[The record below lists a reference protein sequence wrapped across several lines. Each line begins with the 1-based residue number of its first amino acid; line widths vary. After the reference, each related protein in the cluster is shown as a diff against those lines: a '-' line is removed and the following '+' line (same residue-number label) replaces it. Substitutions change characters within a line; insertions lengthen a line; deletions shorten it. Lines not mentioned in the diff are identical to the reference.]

1 MAPAGNKGVTSSML
15 AAAALLVG
23 VLAASIPTAV
33 QSIGVCYGT
42 HGTGLPSAAD
52 VVQLYRS
59 NGIAGMRIYS
69 PDATILEAL
78 RGSGIDLIVDAT
90 DLDALVADA
99 PGWVQ
104 ANIQPYKDDVSF
116 KYIAVGN
123 EVDGADT
130 NKILP
135 AMQSLSAALSAAG
148 LSGSIK
154 VSTAVKMSVLAAPA
168 SPPSTGAFADPAVM
182 GPIVSFL
189 SSNGSPLLANIYPYL
204 AYRGAGGTIDLNF
217 ALFQPSTTVVH
228 DGGLDY
234 TNLFDAMADAM
245 YSAMA
250 KEGGSGVPI
259 VVSESGWPSGGG
271 GTGAET
277 VDNAR
282 TYNQN
287 LINHVGNGTPKRS
300 APLETY
306 IFAMFNENQ
315 KTGDETE
322 KHFGL
327 FNGPDRSPV
336 YPISF

>member
-1 MAPAGNKGVTSSML
+1 MSML
-15 AAAALLVG
+15 TAAALLVG
-23 VLAASIPTAV
+23 VLAASVPTAV

-69 PDATILEAL
+69 PDTTILGAL
-78 RGSGIDLIVDAT
+78 RGSGIAVIVDAT
-90 DLDALVADA
+90 NLDALVADA

-104 ANIQPYKDDVSF
+104 ANVLPYKDDVSF

-123 EVDGADT
+123 EVEGANT
-130 NKILP
+130 HKILP
-135 AMQSLSAALSAAG
+135 DMQSLSDALSVAG
-148 LSGSIK
+148 LGGSIK
-154 VSTAVKMSVLAAPA
+154 VSTFLA
-168 SPPSTGAFADPAVM
+168 G
-182 GPIVSFL
+182 
-189 SSNGSPLLANIYPYL
+189 NGSPLLANIYPYF
-204 AYRGAGGTIDLNF
+204 AYRDANGAIDLNF
-217 ALFQPSTTVVH
+217 ALFQPSNTVVH
-228 DGGLDY
+228 DDGGRDY

-245 YSAMA
+245 YSAME

-271 GTGAET
+271 STGGAET
-277 VDNAR
+277 VENAR

-327 FNGPDRSPV
+327 FNGSDKSPV

>member
-1 MAPAGNKGVTSSML
+1 M
-15 AAAALLVG
+15 
-23 VLAASIPTAV
+23 

-42 HGTGLPSAAD
+42 NGDGLPSAAD

-69 PDATILEAL
+69 PDTTILQAL
-78 RGSGIDLIVDAT
+78 RGSGIDLIVDET
-90 DLDALVADA
+90 NLDSLISDA

-104 ANIQPYKDDVSF
+104 ANVQPYKDDVSF

-123 EVDGADT
+123 EVEGGDT
-130 NKILP
+130 QKILP
-135 AMQSLSAALSAAG
+135 AMQSLSDALSAAG
-148 LSGSIK
+148 LGNIK
-154 VSTAVKMSVLAAPA
+154 VSTAVKMSVLATQS
-168 SPPSTGAFADPAVM
+168 SPPSTGAFADPSVM
-182 GPIVSFL
+182 GPIVRFL
-189 SSNGSPLLANIYPYL
+189 AGVGSPLLANIYPYF
-204 AYRGAGGTIDLNF
+204 AYRDAAGTIDLNY
-217 ALFQPSTTVVH
+217 ALFQPSTTVVTD

-245 YSAMA
+245 YSAME

-271 GTGAET
+271 GSTGAET

-300 APLETY
+300 GPLETY
-306 IFAMFNENQ
+306 IFAMFNEDKKQ
-315 KTGDETE
+315 GDETE

-327 FNGPDRSPV
+327 FNGPDQSPV
-336 YPISF
+336 YQISFST